1 MKHLISCLEPSA
13 NLHFKEVLAHLKKL
27 DPACEICGI
36 FDEKLGSPIYKSSE
50 FSAMGFIEILP
61 LILKAKRAIAQMT
74 RLAAECDRV
83 LLIDSPAFNLPLAR
97 AIKESGARAEI
108 SYYILPQVWAWKPRR
123 AEKLKAFC
131 DNLLSIWPFEA
142 KFFGADCEG
151 DKGTVPQEAK
161 SKDAAPK
168 EDAEQSEQN
177 FTSPNS
183 APNFANQNSR
193 VRNSTQQSSA
203 TQNSGNF
210 CERNS
215 ETENSNEPNLTGQGF
230 SQNFIS
236 QNSDK
241 HSSSQ
246 NFTQQS
252 SDKPC
257 SAQNS
262 AALNLEA
269 QSRARY
275 FFVGHPLL
283 DEIKFQKSSYEK
295 QGKIAFM
302 PGSRRAEIS
311 RLMPIFRVLAP
322 KFENSERVLIIPP
335 HLMDQRDEIYGP
347 LDGFSIANDTPA
359 TLKDCDFAFICSG
372 TATLEAALIGTPFVL
387 CYKARAFDVWLA
399 RKLVKLKHVGLAN
412 IIFDF
417 LGEEPLH
424 EELLQSE
431 VSAQNLLA
439 AYDRCDA
446 AKFKL
451 ASEKLRDYLK
461 FGSSENVAKILTQPA
476 S

>member
-1 MKHLISCLEPSA
+1 MKYLISCLEPSA
-13 NLHFKEVLAHLKKL
+13 NLHFKGVFEHLKKL
-27 DPACEICGI
+27 DSACEICGI

-61 LILKAKRAIAQMT
+61 LILKARRAIAQMT

-108 SYYILPQVWAWKPRR
+108 SYYILPQVWAWKPHR

-151 DKGTVPQEAK
+151 DKGAVSQEAK
-161 SKDAAPK
+161 SKDSALQETKDKDAAPK
-168 EDAEQSEQN
+168 EDA
-177 FTSPNS
+177 
-183 APNFANQNSR
+183 AR
-193 VRNSTQQSSA
+193 QSS
-203 TQNSGNF
+203 
-210 CERNS
+210 
-215 ETENSNEPNLTGQGF
+215 
-230 SQNFIS
+230 
-236 QNSDK
+236 
-241 HSSSQ
+241 
-246 NFTQQS
+246 QS
-252 SDKPC
+252 AKTAKYS
-257 SAQNS
+257 
-262 AALNLEA
+262 
-269 QSRARY
+269 
-275 FFVGHPLL
+275 FVGHPLL

-311 RLMPIFRVLAP
+311 RLMPIFRALAP
-322 KFENSERVLIIPP
+322 KFENSERTLIIPP

-424 EELLQSE
+424 EELLQGE

-439 AYDRCDA
+439 AYERCDA

-451 ASEKLRDYLK
+451 ASKKLRDYLK

>member
-1 MKHLISCLEPSA
+1 MKYLISCLEPSA
-13 NLHFKEVLAHLKKL
+13 NLHFKGVFEHLKKL
-27 DPACEICGI
+27 DPAYEICGI

-108 SYYILPQVWAWKPRR
+108 SYYILPQVWAWKQHR

-142 KFFGADCEG
+142 KFFGADCKG
-151 DKGTVPQEAK
+151 DKGAVPQEAE
-161 SKDAAPK
+161 SKDASLQEAKDKNVAPK
-168 EDAEQSEQN
+168 EYAARPSEQSAK
-177 FTSPNS
+177 TAKYS
-183 APNFANQNSR
+183 
-193 VRNSTQQSSA
+193 
-203 TQNSGNF
+203 
-210 CERNS
+210 
-215 ETENSNEPNLTGQGF
+215 
-230 SQNFIS
+230 
-236 QNSDK
+236 
-241 HSSSQ
+241 
-246 NFTQQS
+246 
-252 SDKPC
+252 
-257 SAQNS
+257 
-262 AALNLEA
+262 
-269 QSRARY
+269 
-275 FFVGHPLL
+275 FVGHPLL
-283 DEIKFQKSSYEK
+283 DEIKFQKTSYEK

-311 RLMPIFRVLAP
+311 RLMPIFRALAP
-322 KFENSERVLIIPP
+322 KFENSERILIVPP

-424 EELLQSE
+424 EELLQGE

-439 AYDRCDA
+439 AYERCDA

>member
-1 MKHLISCLEPSA
+1 MKYLISCLEPSA

-36 FDEKLGSPIYKSSE
+36 YDEKLGSPIYKSSE
-50 FSAMGFIEILP
+50 FSAMGFVEILP
-61 LILKAKRAIAQMT
+61 LILKAKRAMAQMT

-108 SYYILPQVWAWKPRR
+108 SYYILPQVWAWKPHR

-151 DKGTVPQEAK
+151 DKGAVPQEAESK
-161 SKDAAPK
+161 DSALQETKDKDAAPK
-168 EDAEQSEQN
+168 EDAARPSEQS
-177 FTSPNS
+177 
-183 APNFANQNSR
+183 AK
-193 VRNSTQQSSA
+193 
-203 TQNSGNF
+203 
-210 CERNS
+210 
-215 ETENSNEPNLTGQGF
+215 TEKYS
-230 SQNFIS
+230 
-236 QNSDK
+236 
-241 HSSSQ
+241 
-246 NFTQQS
+246 
-252 SDKPC
+252 
-257 SAQNS
+257 
-262 AALNLEA
+262 
-269 QSRARY
+269 
-275 FFVGHPLL
+275 FVGHPLL
-283 DEIKFQKSSYEK
+283 DEIKFQKTSYEK

-311 RLMPIFRVLAP
+311 RLMPIFRALAP
-322 KFENSERVLIIPP
+322 KFENSERTLIIPP

-417 LGEEPLH
+417 LGEEALH

-431 VSAQNLLA
+431 VSAQNLLS
-439 AYDRCDA
+439 AYERCDD

-451 ASEKLRDYLK
+451 ASQKLRDYLK
-461 FGSSENVAKILTQPA
+461 FGSSENVAKILTQSA

>member
-1 MKHLISCLEPSA
+1 MKYLISCLEPSA
-13 NLHFKEVLAHLKKL
+13 NLHFKEVLEHLKKL

-36 FDEKLGSPIYKSSE
+36 FDEKLGSPLYKSSE

-108 SYYILPQVWAWKPRR
+108 SYYILPQVWAWKPHR

-142 KFFGADCEG
+142 KFFGADYEV
-151 DKGTVPQEAK
+151 DKGAVPQEAESK
-161 SKDAAPK
+161 DAALQETKDKDAAPK
-168 EDAEQSEQN
+168 EDAARPSEQSAK
-177 FTSPNS
+177 TAKYS
-183 APNFANQNSR
+183 
-193 VRNSTQQSSA
+193 
-203 TQNSGNF
+203 
-210 CERNS
+210 
-215 ETENSNEPNLTGQGF
+215 
-230 SQNFIS
+230 
-236 QNSDK
+236 
-241 HSSSQ
+241 
-246 NFTQQS
+246 
-252 SDKPC
+252 
-257 SAQNS
+257 
-262 AALNLEA
+262 
-269 QSRARY
+269 
-275 FFVGHPLL
+275 FVGHPLL
-283 DEIKFQKSSYEK
+283 DEIKFQKTSYEK

-311 RLMPIFRVLAP
+311 RLMPIFRALAP

-417 LGEEPLH
+417 LGEELLH

-431 VSAQNLLA
+431 VSAQNLLS
-439 AYDRCDA
+439 AYERCDA
-446 AKFKL
+446 TKFKL
-451 ASEKLRDYLK
+451 ASKKLRDYLK

>member
-1 MKHLISCLEPSA
+1 MKYLISCLEPSA
-13 NLHFKEVLAHLKKL
+13 NLHFKEVLAHLKRL
-27 DPACEICGI
+27 DPAYEICGI

-97 AIKESGARAEI
+97 AIKNSGARAEI
-108 SYYILPQVWAWKPRR
+108 SYYILPQVWAWKPHR

-142 KFFGADCEG
+142 KFFGADCEE
-151 DKGTVPQEAK
+151 DKGAVPQEAESK
-161 SKDAAPK
+161 DAAAQEAKDKDAAPK
-168 EDAEQSEQN
+168 EYA
-177 FTSPNS
+177 
-183 APNFANQNSR
+183 AR
-193 VRNSTQQSSA
+193 QSS
-203 TQNSGNF
+203 
-210 CERNS
+210 
-215 ETENSNEPNLTGQGF
+215 
-230 SQNFIS
+230 
-236 QNSDK
+236 
-241 HSSSQ
+241 
-246 NFTQQS
+246 QS
-252 SDKPC
+252 AKTAKYS
-257 SAQNS
+257 
-262 AALNLEA
+262 
-269 QSRARY
+269 
-275 FFVGHPLL
+275 FVGHPLL
-283 DEIKFQKSSYEK
+283 DEIKFQKTSYEK

-311 RLMPIFRVLAP
+311 RLMPIFRTLAP

-424 EELLQSE
+424 EELLQGE

-439 AYDRCDA
+439 AYERCDA

>member
-1 MKHLISCLEPSA
+1 MKYLISCLEPSA

-50 FSAMGFIEILP
+50 FSAMGFVEILP
-61 LILKAKRAIAQMT
+61 LILKAKRAMAQMT

-108 SYYILPQVWAWKPRR
+108 SYYILPQVWAWKPHR
-123 AEKLKAFC
+123 AEKLKKFC

-142 KFFGADCEG
+142 KFFGANCEG
-151 DKGTVPQEAK
+151 DKGAASQEAESK
-161 SKDAAPK
+161 DSALQETKDKDAAPK
-168 EDAEQSEQN
+168 EDA
-177 FTSPNS
+177 
-183 APNFANQNSR
+183 AR
-193 VRNSTQQSSA
+193 QSS
-203 TQNSGNF
+203 
-210 CERNS
+210 
-215 ETENSNEPNLTGQGF
+215 
-230 SQNFIS
+230 
-236 QNSDK
+236 
-241 HSSSQ
+241 
-246 NFTQQS
+246 QS
-252 SDKPC
+252 AKTAKYS
-257 SAQNS
+257 
-262 AALNLEA
+262 
-269 QSRARY
+269 
-275 FFVGHPLL
+275 FVGHPLL
-283 DEIKFQKSSYEK
+283 DEITLRKQSYEK

-311 RLMPIFRVLAP
+311 RLMPIFRALAP
-322 KFENSERVLIIPP
+322 KFENSERTLIIPP
-335 HLMDQRDEIYGP
+335 HLMDQRDEIYGS
-347 LDGFSIANDTPA
+347 LDGFSITNDTPA

-439 AYDRCDA
+439 AYERCDA

>member
-1 MKHLISCLEPSA
+1 MKYLISCLEPSA
-13 NLHFKEVLAHLKKL
+13 NLHFKEVLEHLKKL

-61 LILKAKRAIAQMT
+61 LILKAKRAVAQMT

-108 SYYILPQVWAWKPRR
+108 SYYILPQVWAWKPHR

-151 DKGTVPQEAK
+151 DKGAVSQEAK
-161 SKDAAPK
+161 SKDSALQETKDKDAAPK
-168 EDAEQSEQN
+168 EDA
-177 FTSPNS
+177 
-183 APNFANQNSR
+183 AR
-193 VRNSTQQSSA
+193 QSS
-203 TQNSGNF
+203 
-210 CERNS
+210 
-215 ETENSNEPNLTGQGF
+215 
-230 SQNFIS
+230 
-236 QNSDK
+236 
-241 HSSSQ
+241 
-246 NFTQQS
+246 QS
-252 SDKPC
+252 AKTAKYS
-257 SAQNS
+257 
-262 AALNLEA
+262 
-269 QSRARY
+269 
-275 FFVGHPLL
+275 FVGHPLL

-311 RLMPIFRVLAP
+311 RLMPIFRALAP
-322 KFENSERVLIIPP
+322 KFENSERTLIIPP

-439 AYDRCDA
+439 TYERCDA

-451 ASEKLRDYLK
+451 ASKKLRDYLK

>member
-1 MKHLISCLEPSA
+1 MKYLISCLEPSA
-13 NLHFKEVLAHLKKL
+13 NLHFKEVLEHLKKL

-36 FDEKLGSPIYKSSE
+36 FDEKLGSPLYKSSE

-97 AIKESGARAEI
+97 AIKNSGTRAEI
-108 SYYILPQVWAWKPRR
+108 SYYILPQVWAWKPHR

-151 DKGTVPQEAK
+151 DKGAVPQEAE
-161 SKDAAPK
+161 SKDAALQETKDKDTARPSG
-168 EDAEQSEQN
+168 QSAK
-177 FTSPNS
+177 TAKYS
-183 APNFANQNSR
+183 
-193 VRNSTQQSSA
+193 
-203 TQNSGNF
+203 
-210 CERNS
+210 
-215 ETENSNEPNLTGQGF
+215 
-230 SQNFIS
+230 
-236 QNSDK
+236 
-241 HSSSQ
+241 
-246 NFTQQS
+246 
-252 SDKPC
+252 
-257 SAQNS
+257 
-262 AALNLEA
+262 
-269 QSRARY
+269 
-275 FFVGHPLL
+275 FVGHPLL
-283 DEIKFQKSSYEK
+283 DEIKFQKTSYEK

-311 RLMPIFRVLAP
+311 RLMPIFRALAP

-359 TLKDCDFAFICSG
+359 TLKDCDFTFICSG

-424 EELLQSE
+424 EELLQGE
-431 VSAQNLLA
+431 VSAQNLLS
-439 AYDRCDA
+439 AYERCDA

-451 ASEKLRDYLK
+451 ASKKLRDYLK

>member
-1 MKHLISCLEPSA
+1 MKYLISCLEPSA

-61 LILKAKRAIAQMT
+61 LILKAKRAVAQMT

-108 SYYILPQVWAWKPRR
+108 SYYILPQVWAWKPHR

-151 DKGTVPQEAK
+151 DKGAVSQEAK
-161 SKDAAPK
+161 SKDSALQETKDKDAAPK
-168 EDAEQSEQN
+168 EDA
-177 FTSPNS
+177 
-183 APNFANQNSR
+183 AR
-193 VRNSTQQSSA
+193 QSS
-203 TQNSGNF
+203 
-210 CERNS
+210 
-215 ETENSNEPNLTGQGF
+215 
-230 SQNFIS
+230 
-236 QNSDK
+236 
-241 HSSSQ
+241 
-246 NFTQQS
+246 QS
-252 SDKPC
+252 AKTAKYS
-257 SAQNS
+257 
-262 AALNLEA
+262 
-269 QSRARY
+269 
-275 FFVGHPLL
+275 FVGHPLL
-283 DEIKFQKSSYEK
+283 DEIKFQKTSYEK

-311 RLMPIFRVLAP
+311 RLMPIFRALAP
-322 KFENSERVLIIPP
+322 KFENSERTLIIPP

-439 AYDRCDA
+439 TYERCDA

-451 ASEKLRDYLK
+451 ASKKLRDYLK

>member
-1 MKHLISCLEPSA
+1 MKYLISCLEPSA
-13 NLHFKEVLAHLKKL
+13 NLHFKEVLAHLKRL
-27 DPACEICGI
+27 DPAYEICGI

-50 FSAMGFIEILP
+50 FSAMGFVEILP

-108 SYYILPQVWAWKPRR
+108 SYYILPQVWAWKPHR

-142 KFFGADCEG
+142 KFFGADCKG
-151 DKGTVPQEAK
+151 DKGAVPQEAEG
-161 SKDAAPK
+161 KDSAPK
-168 EDAEQSEQN
+168 EYAARLSEQN
-177 FTSPNS
+177 AKTAKYS
-183 APNFANQNSR
+183 
-193 VRNSTQQSSA
+193 
-203 TQNSGNF
+203 
-210 CERNS
+210 
-215 ETENSNEPNLTGQGF
+215 
-230 SQNFIS
+230 
-236 QNSDK
+236 
-241 HSSSQ
+241 
-246 NFTQQS
+246 
-252 SDKPC
+252 
-257 SAQNS
+257 
-262 AALNLEA
+262 
-269 QSRARY
+269 
-275 FFVGHPLL
+275 FVGHPLL
-283 DEIKFQKSSYEK
+283 DEIKFQKTSYEK

-311 RLMPIFRVLAP
+311 RLMPIFRALAP
-322 KFENSERVLIIPP
+322 KFENSEQVLIIPP
-335 HLMDQRDEIYGP
+335 HLMDQRDEIYGSV
-347 LDGFSIANDTPA
+347 DGFSIANDTPA

-424 EELLQSE
+424 EELLQGE

-439 AYDRCDA
+439 AYERCDA

-451 ASEKLRDYLK
+451 ASKKLRDYLK
-461 FGSSENVAKILTQPA
+461 LGSSENVAKILTQPA

>member
-1 MKHLISCLEPSA
+1 MKYLISCLEPSA
-13 NLHFKEVLAHLKKL
+13 NLHFKEVLAHLKRL

-61 LILKAKRAIAQMT
+61 LILKAKRAMAQMT

-108 SYYILPQVWAWKPRR
+108 SYYILPQVWAWKPHR

-151 DKGTVPQEAK
+151 DKGAVPQEAESK
-161 SKDAAPK
+161 DAAAQEAKDKDAAPK
-168 EDAEQSEQN
+168 ENAARPSEQSAK
-177 FTSPNS
+177 TAKYS
-183 APNFANQNSR
+183 
-193 VRNSTQQSSA
+193 
-203 TQNSGNF
+203 
-210 CERNS
+210 
-215 ETENSNEPNLTGQGF
+215 
-230 SQNFIS
+230 
-236 QNSDK
+236 
-241 HSSSQ
+241 
-246 NFTQQS
+246 
-252 SDKPC
+252 
-257 SAQNS
+257 
-262 AALNLEA
+262 
-269 QSRARY
+269 
-275 FFVGHPLL
+275 FVGHPLL
-283 DEIKFQKSSYEK
+283 DEIKFQKTSYEK

-311 RLMPIFRVLAP
+311 RLMPIFRALVP

-335 HLMDQRDEIYGP
+335 HLMDQRDEIYGS

-417 LGEEPLH
+417 LGEKPLH
-424 EELLQSE
+424 EELLQGE
-431 VSAQNLLA
+431 VSAQNLLS
-439 AYDRCDA
+439 AYERCDA

-451 ASEKLRDYLK
+451 ASEKLRDYLE
-461 FGSSENVAKILTQPA
+461 FGSSENVAKILTQTA

>member
-1 MKHLISCLEPSA
+1 MKYLISCLEPSA

-61 LILKAKRAIAQMT
+61 LILKAKRAMAQMT
-74 RLAAECDRV
+74 RLATECDRV

-97 AIKESGARAEI
+97 AIKESSARAEI
-108 SYYILPQVWAWKPRR
+108 SYYILPQVWAWKPHR

-151 DKGTVPQEAK
+151 DK
-161 SKDAAPK
+161 DAVPK
-168 EDAEQSEQN
+168 EDPAHPSEQRDK
-177 FTSPNS
+177 S
-183 APNFANQNSR
+183 AKYS
-193 VRNSTQQSSA
+193 
-203 TQNSGNF
+203 
-210 CERNS
+210 
-215 ETENSNEPNLTGQGF
+215 
-230 SQNFIS
+230 
-236 QNSDK
+236 
-241 HSSSQ
+241 
-246 NFTQQS
+246 
-252 SDKPC
+252 
-257 SAQNS
+257 
-262 AALNLEA
+262 
-269 QSRARY
+269 
-275 FFVGHPLL
+275 FVGHPLL

-311 RLMPIFRVLAP
+311 RLMPIFRALAP

-347 LDGFSIANDTPA
+347 LGGFSIANDTPA

-439 AYDRCDA
+439 AYERCDA

-451 ASEKLRDYLK
+451 ASKKLRDYLK

>member
-1 MKHLISCLEPSA
+1 MKYLISCLEPSA
-13 NLHFKEVLAHLKKL
+13 NLHFKEVLAHLKRL
-27 DPACEICGI
+27 DSACEICGI

-108 SYYILPQVWAWKPRR
+108 SYYILPQVWAWKPHR

-131 DNLLSIWPFEA
+131 DSLLSIWPFEA

-151 DKGTVPQEAK
+151 DKGAVPQEAEGK
-161 SKDAAPK
+161 DTALQETKDKDAAPK
-168 EDAEQSEQN
+168 EDAARPSEQSAK
-177 FTSPNS
+177 TAKYS
-183 APNFANQNSR
+183 
-193 VRNSTQQSSA
+193 
-203 TQNSGNF
+203 
-210 CERNS
+210 
-215 ETENSNEPNLTGQGF
+215 
-230 SQNFIS
+230 
-236 QNSDK
+236 
-241 HSSSQ
+241 
-246 NFTQQS
+246 
-252 SDKPC
+252 
-257 SAQNS
+257 
-262 AALNLEA
+262 
-269 QSRARY
+269 
-275 FFVGHPLL
+275 FVGHPLL
-283 DEIKFQKSSYEK
+283 DEITLRKQSYEN

-302 PGSRRAEIS
+302 PGSRRAEIL
-311 RLMPIFRVLAP
+311 RLMPIFRALAP

-335 HLMDQRDEIYGP
+335 HLMDQKDEIYGP

-439 AYDRCDA
+439 AYERCDA

>member
-1 MKHLISCLEPSA
+1 MKYLISCLEPSA
-13 NLHFKEVLAHLKKL
+13 NLHFKEVLAHLKRL
-27 DPACEICGI
+27 DPAYEICGI

-61 LILKAKRAIAQMT
+61 LILKAKRAITQMT
-74 RLAAECDRV
+74 RLAAECDRA

-108 SYYILPQVWAWKPRR
+108 SYYILPQVWAWKPHR

-151 DKGTVPQEAK
+151 DKGAVPQKAESKDAALQETK
-161 SKDAAPK
+161 DKDAAPK
-168 EDAEQSEQN
+168 EDA
-177 FTSPNS
+177 
-183 APNFANQNSR
+183 AR
-193 VRNSTQQSSA
+193 QSS
-203 TQNSGNF
+203 
-210 CERNS
+210 
-215 ETENSNEPNLTGQGF
+215 
-230 SQNFIS
+230 
-236 QNSDK
+236 
-241 HSSSQ
+241 
-246 NFTQQS
+246 QS
-252 SDKPC
+252 AKTAKYS
-257 SAQNS
+257 
-262 AALNLEA
+262 
-269 QSRARY
+269 
-275 FFVGHPLL
+275 FVGHPLL
-283 DEIKFQKSSYEK
+283 DEIKFQKTSYEK

-311 RLMPIFRVLAP
+311 RLMPIFRALAP

-347 LDGFSIANDTPA
+347 PNGFSIVNDTPA

-439 AYDRCDA
+439 AYERCDA

>member
-1 MKHLISCLEPSA
+1 MKYLISCLEPSA

-61 LILKAKRAIAQMT
+61 LILKAKRAVAQMT

-108 SYYILPQVWAWKPRR
+108 SYYILPQVWAWKPHR

-151 DKGTVPQEAK
+151 DKGAVSQEAK
-161 SKDAAPK
+161 SKDSALQETKDKDAAPK
-168 EDAEQSEQN
+168 EDA
-177 FTSPNS
+177 
-183 APNFANQNSR
+183 AR
-193 VRNSTQQSSA
+193 QSS
-203 TQNSGNF
+203 
-210 CERNS
+210 
-215 ETENSNEPNLTGQGF
+215 
-230 SQNFIS
+230 
-236 QNSDK
+236 
-241 HSSSQ
+241 
-246 NFTQQS
+246 QS
-252 SDKPC
+252 AKTAKYS
-257 SAQNS
+257 
-262 AALNLEA
+262 
-269 QSRARY
+269 
-275 FFVGHPLL
+275 FVGHPLL

-311 RLMPIFRVLAP
+311 RLMPIFRALAP
-322 KFENSERVLIIPP
+322 KFENSERTLIIPP

-424 EELLQSE
+424 EELLQGE

-439 AYDRCDA
+439 AYERCDA

>member
-1 MKHLISCLEPSA
+1 MKYLISCLEPSA
-13 NLHFKEVLAHLKKL
+13 NLHFKEVLAHLKRL

-97 AIKESGARAEI
+97 AIKKSGALAEI
-108 SYYILPQVWAWKPRR
+108 SYYILPQVWAWKPHR

-142 KFFGADCEG
+142 KFFGADYEG
-151 DKGTVPQEAK
+151 DKGAVPQESE

-168 EDAEQSEQN
+168 EDA
-177 FTSPNS
+177 
-183 APNFANQNSR
+183 AR
-193 VRNSTQQSSA
+193 QSSQSA
-203 TQNSGNF
+203 
-210 CERNS
+210 
-215 ETENSNEPNLTGQGF
+215 ETAKYS
-230 SQNFIS
+230 
-236 QNSDK
+236 
-241 HSSSQ
+241 
-246 NFTQQS
+246 
-252 SDKPC
+252 
-257 SAQNS
+257 
-262 AALNLEA
+262 
-269 QSRARY
+269 
-275 FFVGHPLL
+275 FVGHPLL
-283 DEIKFQKSSYEK
+283 DEIKFQKTSYEK

-311 RLMPIFRVLAP
+311 RLMPIVRALAP
-322 KFENSERVLIIPP
+322 KFENSERTLIIPP

-431 VSAQNLLA
+431 VSAQNLLS
-439 AYDRCDA
+439 AYERCDS

-461 FGSSENVAKILTQPA
+461 FGSSENVAKILTQPV

>member
-1 MKHLISCLEPSA
+1 MKYLISCLEPSA
-13 NLHFKEVLAHLKKL
+13 NLHFKEVLAHLKRL

-61 LILKAKRAIAQMT
+61 LILKAKRAITQMT

-151 DKGTVPQEAK
+151 DKDAVPQEAE
-161 SKDAAPK
+161 SKDAAAQEAKDKDAAQK
-168 EDAEQSEQN
+168 EDAACPSEQS
-177 FTSPNS
+177 TKTAKYS
-183 APNFANQNSR
+183 
-193 VRNSTQQSSA
+193 
-203 TQNSGNF
+203 
-210 CERNS
+210 
-215 ETENSNEPNLTGQGF
+215 
-230 SQNFIS
+230 
-236 QNSDK
+236 
-241 HSSSQ
+241 
-246 NFTQQS
+246 
-252 SDKPC
+252 
-257 SAQNS
+257 
-262 AALNLEA
+262 
-269 QSRARY
+269 
-275 FFVGHPLL
+275 FVGHPLL
-283 DEIKFQKSSYEK
+283 DEIKFQKTSYEK

-311 RLMPIFRVLAP
+311 RLMPIFRTLAP

-335 HLMDQRDEIYGP
+335 HLMDQRDEIYGS

-359 TLKDCDFAFICSG
+359 TLKDCVFAFICSG

-387 CYKARAFDVWLA
+387 CYKAKAFDVWLA

-439 AYDRCDA
+439 AYERCDA

>member
-1 MKHLISCLEPSA
+1 MKYLISCLEPSA
-13 NLHFKEVLAHLKKL
+13 NLHFKEVLAHLKRL

-97 AIKESGARAEI
+97 AIKNSGARAEI
-108 SYYILPQVWAWKPRR
+108 SYYILPQVWAWKPHR

-151 DKGTVPQEAK
+151 DKGAVPQEAESK
-161 SKDAAPK
+161 DAAAQEAKDKDAAPK
-168 EDAEQSEQN
+168 ENAARPSEQSAK
-177 FTSPNS
+177 TAKYS
-183 APNFANQNSR
+183 
-193 VRNSTQQSSA
+193 
-203 TQNSGNF
+203 
-210 CERNS
+210 
-215 ETENSNEPNLTGQGF
+215 
-230 SQNFIS
+230 
-236 QNSDK
+236 
-241 HSSSQ
+241 
-246 NFTQQS
+246 
-252 SDKPC
+252 
-257 SAQNS
+257 
-262 AALNLEA
+262 
-269 QSRARY
+269 
-275 FFVGHPLL
+275 FVGHPLL

-311 RLMPIFRVLAP
+311 RLMPIFRALAL

-387 CYKARAFDVWLA
+387 CYKARAFDIWLA

-439 AYDRCDA
+439 AYERCDA

-451 ASEKLRDYLK
+451 ASKKLRDYLK
-461 FGSSENVAKILTQPA
+461 LGSSENVAKILTQPA

>member
-1 MKHLISCLEPSA
+1 MKYLISCLEPSA
-13 NLHFKEVLAHLKKL
+13 NLHFKEVLAHLKRL

-36 FDEKLGSPIYKSSE
+36 YDEKLGSPLYKSSE

-61 LILKAKRAIAQMT
+61 LILKAKRAITQMT

-97 AIKESGARAEI
+97 AIKESGALAEI
-108 SYYILPQVWAWKPRR
+108 SYYILPQVWAWKPHR

-131 DNLLSIWPFEA
+131 DNLLFIWPFEA

-151 DKGTVPQEAK
+151 DKGAVPQEAEN
-161 SKDAAPK
+161 KDAAPK
-168 EDAEQSEQN
+168 ENASHPSEQSAK
-177 FTSPNS
+177 TAKYS
-183 APNFANQNSR
+183 
-193 VRNSTQQSSA
+193 
-203 TQNSGNF
+203 
-210 CERNS
+210 
-215 ETENSNEPNLTGQGF
+215 
-230 SQNFIS
+230 
-236 QNSDK
+236 
-241 HSSSQ
+241 
-246 NFTQQS
+246 
-252 SDKPC
+252 
-257 SAQNS
+257 
-262 AALNLEA
+262 
-269 QSRARY
+269 
-275 FFVGHPLL
+275 FVGHPLL
-283 DEIKFQKSSYEK
+283 DEIKFQKTSYEK

-311 RLMPIFRVLAP
+311 RLMPIFRALAP
-322 KFENSERVLIIPP
+322 KFENSERVLVIPP

-439 AYDRCDA
+439 AYERCDA

>member
-1 MKHLISCLEPSA
+1 MKYLISCLEPSA
-13 NLHFKEVLAHLKKL
+13 NLHFKEVFEHLKKL
-27 DPACEICGI
+27 DSACEICGI
-36 FDEKLGSPIYKSSE
+36 FDEKLGSPLYKSSE

-142 KFFGADCEG
+142 KFFGADCEE
-151 DKGTVPQEAK
+151 DKGAVPQEAESK
-161 SKDAAPK
+161 DAALQETKDKDAAPK
-168 EDAEQSEQN
+168 KNAARPSEQSAK
-177 FTSPNS
+177 TAKYS
-183 APNFANQNSR
+183 
-193 VRNSTQQSSA
+193 
-203 TQNSGNF
+203 
-210 CERNS
+210 
-215 ETENSNEPNLTGQGF
+215 
-230 SQNFIS
+230 
-236 QNSDK
+236 
-241 HSSSQ
+241 
-246 NFTQQS
+246 
-252 SDKPC
+252 
-257 SAQNS
+257 
-262 AALNLEA
+262 
-269 QSRARY
+269 
-275 FFVGHPLL
+275 FVGHPLL

-311 RLMPIFRVLAP
+311 RLMPIFRALAP

-372 TATLEAALIGTPFVL
+372 TATLEAALIGTPLVL
-387 CYKARAFDVWLA
+387 CYKAKAFDVWLA

-424 EELLQSE
+424 EELLQGE

-439 AYDRCDA
+439 AYERCDA

-451 ASEKLRDYLK
+451 ASKKLRDYLK

>member
-1 MKHLISCLEPSA
+1 MKYLISCLEPSA
-13 NLHFKEVLAHLKKL
+13 NLHFKEVLERLKKL

-50 FSAMGFIEILP
+50 FSAMGFVEILP
-61 LILKAKRAIAQMT
+61 LILKAKRAMAQMT

-108 SYYILPQVWAWKPRR
+108 SYYILPQVWAWKPHR
-123 AEKLKAFC
+123 AEKLKKFC

-142 KFFGADCEG
+142 KFFGADYEV
-151 DKGTVPQEAK
+151 DKGAESQGAESKDSALQETK
-161 SKDAAPK
+161 DKDAAPK
-168 EDAEQSEQN
+168 EDAARPSEQSAK
-177 FTSPNS
+177 TAKYS
-183 APNFANQNSR
+183 
-193 VRNSTQQSSA
+193 
-203 TQNSGNF
+203 
-210 CERNS
+210 
-215 ETENSNEPNLTGQGF
+215 
-230 SQNFIS
+230 
-236 QNSDK
+236 
-241 HSSSQ
+241 
-246 NFTQQS
+246 
-252 SDKPC
+252 
-257 SAQNS
+257 
-262 AALNLEA
+262 
-269 QSRARY
+269 
-275 FFVGHPLL
+275 FVGHPLL
-283 DEIKFQKSSYEK
+283 DEITLRKQSYEK
-295 QGKIAFM
+295 QSKIAFM

-311 RLMPIFRVLAP
+311 RLMPIFRALAP
-322 KFENSERVLIIPP
+322 KFENSERTLIIPP
-335 HLMDQRDEIYGP
+335 HLMDQRHEIYGP

-439 AYDRCDA
+439 AYERCDD

>member
-1 MKHLISCLEPSA
+1 MKYLISCLEPSA

-61 LILKAKRAIAQMT
+61 LILKAKRAVAQMT

-97 AIKESGARAEI
+97 AIKESGASAEI
-108 SYYILPQVWAWKPRR
+108 SYYILPQVWAWKPHR

-142 KFFGADCEG
+142 KFFGANCEG
-151 DKGTVPQEAK
+151 GKGAAPQEAESK
-161 SKDAAPK
+161 DSALQETKDKDAAPQ
-168 EDAEQSEQN
+168 EDA
-177 FTSPNS
+177 
-183 APNFANQNSR
+183 AR
-193 VRNSTQQSSA
+193 QSS
-203 TQNSGNF
+203 
-210 CERNS
+210 
-215 ETENSNEPNLTGQGF
+215 
-230 SQNFIS
+230 
-236 QNSDK
+236 
-241 HSSSQ
+241 
-246 NFTQQS
+246 QS
-252 SDKPC
+252 AKTAKYS
-257 SAQNS
+257 
-262 AALNLEA
+262 
-269 QSRARY
+269 
-275 FFVGHPLL
+275 FVGHPLL
-283 DEIKFQKSSYEK
+283 DEITLRKQSYEK

-311 RLMPIFRVLAP
+311 RLMPIFRALAP

-387 CYKARAFDVWLA
+387 CYKARAFDIWLA

-439 AYDRCDA
+439 AYERCDD

>member
-1 MKHLISCLEPSA
+1 MKYLISCLEPSA
-13 NLHFKEVLAHLKKL
+13 NLHFKKVLAHLKKL

-36 FDEKLGSPIYKSSE
+36 FDKKLGSPIYESSE
-50 FSAMGFIEILP
+50 FSAMGFVEILP
-61 LILKAKRAIAQMT
+61 LILKAKRAMAQMT

-97 AIKESGARAEI
+97 AIKESGVRAEI
-108 SYYILPQVWAWKPRR
+108 SYYILPQIWAWKPRR
-123 AEKLKAFC
+123 AEKLKKFC

-142 KFFGADCEG
+142 KFFGADYEV
-151 DKGTVPQEAK
+151 DKGAVPQEAESEDSALQETK
-161 SKDAAPK
+161 EKDAAPK
-168 EDAEQSEQN
+168 EDAARPSDQSAK
-177 FTSPNS
+177 TAKYS
-183 APNFANQNSR
+183 
-193 VRNSTQQSSA
+193 
-203 TQNSGNF
+203 
-210 CERNS
+210 
-215 ETENSNEPNLTGQGF
+215 
-230 SQNFIS
+230 
-236 QNSDK
+236 
-241 HSSSQ
+241 
-246 NFTQQS
+246 
-252 SDKPC
+252 
-257 SAQNS
+257 
-262 AALNLEA
+262 
-269 QSRARY
+269 
-275 FFVGHPLL
+275 FVGHPLL
-283 DEIKFQKSSYEK
+283 DEITLRKQSYEK
-295 QGKIAFM
+295 QSKIAFM

-311 RLMPIFRVLAP
+311 RLMPIFRALAP
-322 KFENSERVLIIPP
+322 KFENSERTLIIPP

-417 LGEEPLH
+417 LGEESLH
-424 EELLQSE
+424 EELLQGE
-431 VSAQNLLA
+431 VNAQNLLA
-439 AYDRCDA
+439 AYERCDS

>member
-1 MKHLISCLEPSA
+1 MKYLISCLEPSA
-13 NLHFKEVLAHLKKL
+13 NLHFKEVLEHLKKL
-27 DPACEICGI
+27 DPAYEICGI

-97 AIKESGARAEI
+97 AIKNSGARAEI

-142 KFFGADCEG
+142 KFFGADCEE
-151 DKGTVPQEAK
+151 DKGAVPQEAEN
-161 SKDAAPK
+161 KDAAPK
-168 EDAEQSEQN
+168 EDAARPSEQRDK
-177 FTSPNS
+177 S
-183 APNFANQNSR
+183 AKYS
-193 VRNSTQQSSA
+193 
-203 TQNSGNF
+203 
-210 CERNS
+210 
-215 ETENSNEPNLTGQGF
+215 
-230 SQNFIS
+230 
-236 QNSDK
+236 
-241 HSSSQ
+241 
-246 NFTQQS
+246 
-252 SDKPC
+252 
-257 SAQNS
+257 
-262 AALNLEA
+262 
-269 QSRARY
+269 
-275 FFVGHPLL
+275 FVGHPLL
-283 DEIKFQKSSYEK
+283 DEIKFQKTSYEK
-295 QGKIAFM
+295 RGKIAFM

-322 KFENSERVLIIPP
+322 KFENSERILIIPP

-424 EELLQSE
+424 EELLQGE
-431 VSAQNLLA
+431 VSVQNLLA
-439 AYDRCDA
+439 AYERCDA

-461 FGSSENVAKILTQPA
+461 FGSSENVAKILTQPV

>member
-1 MKHLISCLEPSA
+1 MKYLISCLEPSA
-13 NLHFKEVLAHLKKL
+13 NLHFKEVLAHLKRL

-123 AEKLKAFC
+123 VEKLKAFC

-142 KFFGADCEG
+142 KFFGADCKG
-151 DKGTVPQEAK
+151 DKGAVPQQAE
-161 SKDAAPK
+161 SKDAAAQEAKDKDAAQK
-168 EDAEQSEQN
+168 EDAACPSEQSAK
-177 FTSPNS
+177 TAKYS
-183 APNFANQNSR
+183 
-193 VRNSTQQSSA
+193 
-203 TQNSGNF
+203 
-210 CERNS
+210 
-215 ETENSNEPNLTGQGF
+215 
-230 SQNFIS
+230 
-236 QNSDK
+236 
-241 HSSSQ
+241 
-246 NFTQQS
+246 
-252 SDKPC
+252 
-257 SAQNS
+257 
-262 AALNLEA
+262 
-269 QSRARY
+269 
-275 FFVGHPLL
+275 FVGHPLL
-283 DEIKFQKSSYEK
+283 DEIKFQKTSYEK

-311 RLMPIFRVLAP
+311 RLMPIFKALAP

-335 HLMDQRDEIYGP
+335 HLMDQRDEIYGSV
-347 LDGFSIANDTPA
+347 DGFSIANDTPT

-372 TATLEAALIGTPFVL
+372 TATLEAVLIGTPFVL
-387 CYKARAFDVWLA
+387 CYKAKAFDVWLA

-439 AYDRCDA
+439 AYERCDA

-451 ASEKLRDYLK
+451 ASKKLRDYLK

>member
-1 MKHLISCLEPSA
+1 MKYLISCLEPSA
-13 NLHFKEVLAHLKKL
+13 NLHFKEVFEHLKKL
-27 DPACEICGI
+27 DSACEICGI

-108 SYYILPQVWAWKPRR
+108 SYYILPQVWAWKPHR

-142 KFFGADCEG
+142 KFFGADCKG
-151 DKGTVPQEAK
+151 DKGAVPREAE

-168 EDAEQSEQN
+168 EDAARPGKQN
-177 FTSPNS
+177 AKTAKYS
-183 APNFANQNSR
+183 
-193 VRNSTQQSSA
+193 
-203 TQNSGNF
+203 
-210 CERNS
+210 
-215 ETENSNEPNLTGQGF
+215 
-230 SQNFIS
+230 
-236 QNSDK
+236 
-241 HSSSQ
+241 
-246 NFTQQS
+246 
-252 SDKPC
+252 
-257 SAQNS
+257 
-262 AALNLEA
+262 
-269 QSRARY
+269 
-275 FFVGHPLL
+275 FVGHPLL
-283 DEIKFQKSSYEK
+283 DEIKFQKTSYEK

-311 RLMPIFRVLAP
+311 RLMPIFRALAP

-335 HLMDQRDEIYGP
+335 HLMDQKDEIYGP

-399 RKLVKLKHVGLAN
+399 RKLVKLKHAGLAN

-424 EELLQSE
+424 EELLQGE
-431 VSAQNLLA
+431 VSAQNLLS
-439 AYDRCDA
+439 AYERCDA

-451 ASEKLRDYLK
+451 ASKKLRDYLK
-461 FGSSENVAKILTQPA
+461 LGSSENVAKILTQPA

>member
-1 MKHLISCLEPSA
+1 MKYLISCLEPSA
-13 NLHFKEVLAHLKKL
+13 NLHFKEVLAHLKRL

-61 LILKAKRAIAQMT
+61 LILKAKRAITQMT

-108 SYYILPQVWAWKPRR
+108 SYYILPQVWAWKPHR

-142 KFFGADCEG
+142 KFFGADCEEN
-151 DKGTVPQEAK
+151 KGTAPQEAE
-161 SKDAAPK
+161 SKDSALQETKDKDAMPK
-168 EDAEQSEQN
+168 EDAARPSEQS
-177 FTSPNS
+177 TKTAKYS
-183 APNFANQNSR
+183 
-193 VRNSTQQSSA
+193 
-203 TQNSGNF
+203 
-210 CERNS
+210 
-215 ETENSNEPNLTGQGF
+215 
-230 SQNFIS
+230 
-236 QNSDK
+236 
-241 HSSSQ
+241 
-246 NFTQQS
+246 
-252 SDKPC
+252 
-257 SAQNS
+257 
-262 AALNLEA
+262 
-269 QSRARY
+269 
-275 FFVGHPLL
+275 FVGHPLL

-311 RLMPIFRVLAP
+311 RLMPIFRALVP
-322 KFENSERVLIIPP
+322 KFKNSERTLIIPP
-335 HLMDQRDEIYGP
+335 HLMDQRDAIYGA

-424 EELLQSE
+424 EELLQGE

-439 AYDRCDA
+439 AYERCDA

-451 ASEKLRDYLK
+451 ASKKLRDYLK
-461 FGSSENVAKILTQPA
+461 FGSSENVAKILTQPT

>member
-1 MKHLISCLEPSA
+1 MKYLISCLEPSA
-13 NLHFKEVLAHLKKL
+13 NLHFKEVLAHLKRL

-36 FDEKLGSPIYKSSE
+36 FDEKLGSPLYKSSE

-61 LILKAKRAIAQMT
+61 LILKAKRAITQMT

-108 SYYILPQVWAWKPRR
+108 SYYILPQVWAWKPHR

-151 DKGTVPQEAK
+151 DKGAVPQEAESK
-161 SKDAAPK
+161 DSALQETKDKDAAPK
-168 EDAEQSEQN
+168 EDTARPSEQSAK
-177 FTSPNS
+177 TAKYS
-183 APNFANQNSR
+183 
-193 VRNSTQQSSA
+193 
-203 TQNSGNF
+203 
-210 CERNS
+210 
-215 ETENSNEPNLTGQGF
+215 
-230 SQNFIS
+230 
-236 QNSDK
+236 
-241 HSSSQ
+241 
-246 NFTQQS
+246 
-252 SDKPC
+252 
-257 SAQNS
+257 
-262 AALNLEA
+262 
-269 QSRARY
+269 
-275 FFVGHPLL
+275 FVGHPLL

-311 RLMPIFRVLAP
+311 RLMPIFRALAP

-347 LDGFSIANDTPA
+347 MDDFSIANDTPA

-387 CYKARAFDVWLA
+387 CYKARTFDVWLA

-424 EELLQSE
+424 EELLQGE

-439 AYDRCDA
+439 AYERCDV

-461 FGSSENVAKILTQPA
+461 LGSSENVAKILTQPA

>member
-1 MKHLISCLEPSA
+1 MKYLISCLEPSA
-13 NLHFKEVLAHLKKL
+13 NLHFKEVLAHLKRL

-97 AIKESGARAEI
+97 AIKESSARAEI
-108 SYYILPQVWAWKPRR
+108 SYYILPQVWAWKPHR

-142 KFFGADCEG
+142 KFFGTDYKG
-151 DKGTVPQEAK
+151 DKSAVSQEAESK
-161 SKDAAPK
+161 DAALQETKDKDAAPK
-168 EDAEQSEQN
+168 EDA
-177 FTSPNS
+177 
-183 APNFANQNSR
+183 AH
-193 VRNSTQQSSA
+193 QSS
-203 TQNSGNF
+203 
-210 CERNS
+210 
-215 ETENSNEPNLTGQGF
+215 
-230 SQNFIS
+230 
-236 QNSDK
+236 
-241 HSSSQ
+241 
-246 NFTQQS
+246 QS
-252 SDKPC
+252 AKTAKYS
-257 SAQNS
+257 
-262 AALNLEA
+262 
-269 QSRARY
+269 
-275 FFVGHPLL
+275 FVGHPLL

-311 RLMPIFRVLAP
+311 RLMPIFRALVP

-347 LDGFSIANDTPA
+347 LGGFSIANDTPA

-387 CYKARAFDVWLA
+387 CYKARAFDIWLA

-439 AYDRCDA
+439 AYERCDA

>member
-1 MKHLISCLEPSA
+1 MKYLISCLEPSA
-13 NLHFKEVLAHLKKL
+13 NLHFKEVLAHLKRL

-36 FDEKLGSPIYKSSE
+36 FDEKLGAPIYKSSE

-108 SYYILPQVWAWKPRR
+108 SYYILPQVWAWKPHR

-142 KFFGADCEG
+142 KFFCADCEG
-151 DKGTVPQEAK
+151 DKGAVPQEAESK
-161 SKDAAPK
+161 DAAPQETKDKDAAPK
-168 EDAEQSEQN
+168 EDAARQSNQ
-177 FTSPNS
+177 S
-183 APNFANQNSR
+183 AKTAKYS
-193 VRNSTQQSSA
+193 
-203 TQNSGNF
+203 
-210 CERNS
+210 
-215 ETENSNEPNLTGQGF
+215 
-230 SQNFIS
+230 
-236 QNSDK
+236 
-241 HSSSQ
+241 
-246 NFTQQS
+246 
-252 SDKPC
+252 
-257 SAQNS
+257 
-262 AALNLEA
+262 
-269 QSRARY
+269 
-275 FFVGHPLL
+275 FVGHPLL
-283 DEIKFQKSSYEK
+283 DEITLRKQSYEK

-311 RLMPIFRVLAP
+311 RLMPIFRALAP
-322 KFENSERVLIIPP
+322 KFENSERTLIIPP

-347 LDGFSIANDTPA
+347 LDDFNIVNDTPA

-424 EELLQSE
+424 EELLQGE

-439 AYDRCDA
+439 AYERCDA

-451 ASEKLRDYLK
+451 ASKKLRDYLK

>member
-1 MKHLISCLEPSA
+1 MKYLISCLEPSA
-13 NLHFKEVLAHLKKL
+13 NLHFKGVFEHLKKL
-27 DPACEICGI
+27 DPAYEICGI

-108 SYYILPQVWAWKPRR
+108 SYYILPQVWAWKQHR

-142 KFFGADCEG
+142 KFFGADCKG
-151 DKGTVPQEAK
+151 DKGAVPQEAE
-161 SKDAAPK
+161 SKDASLQEAKDKNVAPK
-168 EDAEQSEQN
+168 EDAARPSEQSAK
-177 FTSPNS
+177 TAKYS
-183 APNFANQNSR
+183 
-193 VRNSTQQSSA
+193 
-203 TQNSGNF
+203 
-210 CERNS
+210 
-215 ETENSNEPNLTGQGF
+215 
-230 SQNFIS
+230 
-236 QNSDK
+236 
-241 HSSSQ
+241 
-246 NFTQQS
+246 
-252 SDKPC
+252 
-257 SAQNS
+257 
-262 AALNLEA
+262 
-269 QSRARY
+269 
-275 FFVGHPLL
+275 FVGHPLL
-283 DEIKFQKSSYEK
+283 DEIKFQKTSYEK

-311 RLMPIFRVLAP
+311 RLMPIFRALAP
-322 KFENSERVLIIPP
+322 KFENSERILIVPP

-399 RKLVKLKHVGLAN
+399 RKLIKLKHVGLAN

-424 EELLQSE
+424 EELLQGE

-439 AYDRCDA
+439 AYERCDA

>member
-1 MKHLISCLEPSA
+1 MKYLISCLEPSA
-13 NLHFKEVLAHLKKL
+13 NLHFKEVLAHLKRL

-36 FDEKLGSPIYKSSE
+36 FDKKLGSPIYKSSE

-108 SYYILPQVWAWKPRR
+108 SYYILPQVWAWKPHR

-142 KFFGADCEG
+142 KFFGADCEEN
-151 DKGTVPQEAK
+151 KGAVLQEAGSK
-161 SKDAAPK
+161 NSTLQEIKDKDAVPK
-168 EDAEQSEQN
+168 EDAAHPSGQSAK
-177 FTSPNS
+177 TAKYS
-183 APNFANQNSR
+183 
-193 VRNSTQQSSA
+193 
-203 TQNSGNF
+203 
-210 CERNS
+210 
-215 ETENSNEPNLTGQGF
+215 
-230 SQNFIS
+230 
-236 QNSDK
+236 
-241 HSSSQ
+241 
-246 NFTQQS
+246 
-252 SDKPC
+252 
-257 SAQNS
+257 
-262 AALNLEA
+262 
-269 QSRARY
+269 
-275 FFVGHPLL
+275 FVGHPLL
-283 DEIKFQKSSYEK
+283 DEIKFQKTSYEK
-295 QGKIAFM
+295 RGKIAFM

-311 RLMPIFRVLAP
+311 RLMPIFRALAP

-335 HLMDQRDEIYGP
+335 HLMDQKDEIYGS
-347 LDGFSIANDTPA
+347 LDGFSIANDTPQ

-424 EELLQSE
+424 EELLQSD

-439 AYDRCDA
+439 AYERCDA

-461 FGSSENVAKILTQPA
+461 LGSSENVAKILTQSA

>member
-1 MKHLISCLEPSA
+1 MKYLISCLEPSA

-61 LILKAKRAIAQMT
+61 LILKAKRAMAQMT

-108 SYYILPQVWAWKPRR
+108 SYYILPQVWAWKPHR

-142 KFFGADCEG
+142 KFFGADYEV
-151 DKGTVPQEAK
+151 DKGAVPQEAE
-161 SKDAAPK
+161 SKDASLQEAKDKNVAPK
-168 EDAEQSEQN
+168 EDTARPSEQSAK
-177 FTSPNS
+177 TAKYS
-183 APNFANQNSR
+183 
-193 VRNSTQQSSA
+193 
-203 TQNSGNF
+203 
-210 CERNS
+210 
-215 ETENSNEPNLTGQGF
+215 
-230 SQNFIS
+230 
-236 QNSDK
+236 
-241 HSSSQ
+241 
-246 NFTQQS
+246 
-252 SDKPC
+252 
-257 SAQNS
+257 
-262 AALNLEA
+262 
-269 QSRARY
+269 
-275 FFVGHPLL
+275 FVGHPLL
-283 DEIKFQKSSYEK
+283 DEITLRKQSYEK
-295 QGKIAFM
+295 QSKIAFM

-311 RLMPIFRVLAP
+311 RLMPIFRALAP

-439 AYDRCDA
+439 AYERCDA

>member
-1 MKHLISCLEPSA
+1 MKYLISCLEPSA
-13 NLHFKEVLAHLKKL
+13 NLHFKEVLEHLKKL

-50 FSAMGFIEILP
+50 FSAMGFVEILP
-61 LILKAKRAIAQMT
+61 LILKAKRAMAQMT

-123 AEKLKAFC
+123 AEKLKKFC

-142 KFFGADCEG
+142 KFFGADCER
-151 DKGTVPQEAK
+151 DKGAAPQEAE
-161 SKDAAPK
+161 SKDSALQETKDKDAMPK
-168 EDAEQSEQN
+168 EDAARPSEQS
-177 FTSPNS
+177 TKTAKYS
-183 APNFANQNSR
+183 
-193 VRNSTQQSSA
+193 
-203 TQNSGNF
+203 
-210 CERNS
+210 
-215 ETENSNEPNLTGQGF
+215 
-230 SQNFIS
+230 
-236 QNSDK
+236 
-241 HSSSQ
+241 
-246 NFTQQS
+246 
-252 SDKPC
+252 
-257 SAQNS
+257 
-262 AALNLEA
+262 
-269 QSRARY
+269 
-275 FFVGHPLL
+275 FVGHPLL
-283 DEIKFQKSSYEK
+283 DEIKFQKTSYEK
-295 QGKIAFM
+295 RGKIAFM

-311 RLMPIFRVLAP
+311 RLMPIFRALAP
-322 KFENSERVLIIPP
+322 KFENNERTLIIPP

-431 VSAQNLLA
+431 ASAQNLLS
-439 AYDRCDA
+439 AYERCDA

-451 ASEKLRDYLK
+451 ASQKLRDYLK
-461 FGSSENVAKILTQPA
+461 LGSSENVAKILTQPA

>member
-1 MKHLISCLEPSA
+1 MKYLISCLEPSA

-61 LILKAKRAIAQMT
+61 LILKAKRAVAQMT

-108 SYYILPQVWAWKPRR
+108 SYYILPQVWAWKPHR

-151 DKGTVPQEAK
+151 DKGAVSQEAK
-161 SKDAAPK
+161 SKDSALQETKDKDVAPK
-168 EDAEQSEQN
+168 EDA
-177 FTSPNS
+177 
-183 APNFANQNSR
+183 AR
-193 VRNSTQQSSA
+193 QSS
-203 TQNSGNF
+203 
-210 CERNS
+210 
-215 ETENSNEPNLTGQGF
+215 
-230 SQNFIS
+230 
-236 QNSDK
+236 
-241 HSSSQ
+241 
-246 NFTQQS
+246 QS
-252 SDKPC
+252 AKTAKYS
-257 SAQNS
+257 
-262 AALNLEA
+262 
-269 QSRARY
+269 
-275 FFVGHPLL
+275 FVGHPLL

-311 RLMPIFRVLAP
+311 RLMPIFRALAP
-322 KFENSERVLIIPP
+322 KFENNERTLIIPP

-439 AYDRCDA
+439 TYERCDA

-451 ASEKLRDYLK
+451 ASKKLRDYLK

>member
-1 MKHLISCLEPSA
+1 MKYLISCLEPSA

-50 FSAMGFIEILP
+50 FSAMGFVEILP
-61 LILKAKRAIAQMT
+61 LILKAKRAMAQMT

-108 SYYILPQVWAWKPRR
+108 SYYILPQVWAWKPHR
-123 AEKLKAFC
+123 AEKLKKFC

-142 KFFGADCEG
+142 KFFGANCEG
-151 DKGTVPQEAK
+151 DKGAASQEAESK
-161 SKDAAPK
+161 DSALQEIKDKDAAPK
-168 EDAEQSEQN
+168 EDAARQSGQ
-177 FTSPNS
+177 S
-183 APNFANQNSR
+183 AKTAKYS
-193 VRNSTQQSSA
+193 
-203 TQNSGNF
+203 
-210 CERNS
+210 
-215 ETENSNEPNLTGQGF
+215 
-230 SQNFIS
+230 
-236 QNSDK
+236 
-241 HSSSQ
+241 
-246 NFTQQS
+246 
-252 SDKPC
+252 
-257 SAQNS
+257 
-262 AALNLEA
+262 
-269 QSRARY
+269 
-275 FFVGHPLL
+275 FVGHPLL
-283 DEIKFQKSSYEK
+283 DEITLRKQSYEK

-311 RLMPIFRVLAP
+311 RLMPIFRALAP
-322 KFENSERVLIIPP
+322 KFENSERTLIVPP

-417 LGEEPLH
+417 LGEESLH
-424 EELLQSE
+424 EELLQGE
-431 VSAQNLLA
+431 VSAQNLLS
-439 AYDRCDA
+439 AYERCDA
-446 AKFKL
+446 PKFKL

>member
-1 MKHLISCLEPSA
+1 MKYLISCLEPSA
-13 NLHFKEVLAHLKKL
+13 NLHFKEVLEHLKRL

-108 SYYILPQVWAWKPRR
+108 SYYILPQVWAWKPHR

-142 KFFGADCEG
+142 KFFGADCKG
-151 DKGTVPQEAK
+151 DKGAVPQQAESKDAAAQEVK
-161 SKDAAPK
+161 DKDAAPK
-168 EDAEQSEQN
+168 ENAACSSEQRDK
-177 FTSPNS
+177 S
-183 APNFANQNSR
+183 AKYS
-193 VRNSTQQSSA
+193 
-203 TQNSGNF
+203 
-210 CERNS
+210 
-215 ETENSNEPNLTGQGF
+215 
-230 SQNFIS
+230 
-236 QNSDK
+236 
-241 HSSSQ
+241 
-246 NFTQQS
+246 
-252 SDKPC
+252 
-257 SAQNS
+257 
-262 AALNLEA
+262 
-269 QSRARY
+269 
-275 FFVGHPLL
+275 FVGHPLL
-283 DEIKFQKSSYEK
+283 DEIKFQKTSYEK

-311 RLMPIFRVLAP
+311 RLMPIFKALAP

-431 VSAQNLLA
+431 VSAQNLLS
-439 AYDRCDA
+439 AYERCDA

-451 ASEKLRDYLK
+451 TSKKMRNYLK